1 MDHVQRPDRRALLS
15 SLAWLAAVALAL
27 YIFPP
32 FHIRPLERGAG
43 VQPATVPGAIDVP
56 KFAEKFWNEQLVN
69 PAVQAA
75 DATAVFAALNENTAT
90 AMEKYGRRAGIG
102 GKALF
107 LVSGAGRVS
116 AVDRRGVWLQ
126 VDGASD
132 ARIVLNTGPIFGNAL
147 RDVTGLLKIE
157 DFSSFDF
164 NALSAELNRLAET
177 HAQPGL
183 RADGKVGATLS
194 FIAAGELDD
203 ASGAQAVLK
212 LIPIRVTLKQ

>member
-1 MDHVQRPDRRALLS
+1 MDHVQRLDRRALLS
-15 SLAWLAAVALAL
+15 SLAWLAAAALAL
-27 YIFPP
+27 YLFPP
-32 FHIRPLERGAG
+32 FHIRPLGRAAD
-43 VQPATVPGAIDVP
+43 VQLATAPGAIDVP
-56 KFAEKFWNEQLVN
+56 RFAEKFWSEQLVN
-69 PAVQAA
+69 PAIQAA
-75 DATAVFAALNENTAT
+75 DAPALLAALNQNTAT
-90 AMEKYGRRAGIG
+90 ALEKYGHRAGIG

-107 LVSGAGRVS
+107 LVKGAGRVS

-126 VDGASD
+126 VDGASE
-132 ARIVLNTGPIFGNAL
+132 ARLVLNTGPIFGNAL
-147 RDVTGLLKIE
+147 RDVTGLLAIE

-177 HAQPGL
+177 RAQPAL

-212 LIPIRVTLKQ
+212 LVPIRVTLQQ

>member
-27 YIFPP
+27 FIFPP
-32 FHIRPLERGAG
+32 FHIRPLGLVAGAHT
-43 VQPATVPGAIDVP
+43 ATAPGAIDVP
-56 KFAEKFWNEQLVN
+56 KFAAKFWSEKLVS
-69 PAVQAA
+69 PAFEPA
-75 DATAVFAALNENTAT
+75 DAHALITALDENTASAT
-90 AMEKYGRRAGIG
+90 QKYGHRAGIG

-107 LVSGAGRVS
+107 LVSGEGRVS

-126 VDGASD
+126 VAGVSD

-147 RDVTGLLKIE
+147 RDVTGLLRIE

-177 HAQPGL
+177 RAQPGL
-183 RADGKVGATLS
+183 RAAGTVGATLS

-212 LIPIRVTLKQ
+212 LVPIRVTLKQ

>member
-1 MDHVQRPDRRALLS
+1 MDHAQRPDHRALLRV
-15 SLAWLAAVALAL
+15 LAWVAVVTLAL

-32 FHIRPLERGAG
+32 FHLRPIQRTG
-43 VQPATVPGAIDVP
+43 VQPAAAPGAIDVP
-56 KFAEKFWNEQLVN
+56 QFAAKFWSEKLVD
-69 PAVQAA
+69 PAVQPA
-75 DATAVFAALNENTAT
+75 DAGALIAALSENA
-90 AMEKYGRRAGIG
+90 AAAIEKYGHRAGIG

-107 LVSGAGRVS
+107 LVSGEGRVS
-116 AVDRRGVWLQ
+116 SVDRRGVWLQ
-126 VDGASD
+126 VDGARD
-132 ARIVLNTGPIFGNAL
+132 ARLVLSTGPIFGNAL

-177 HAQPGL
+177 RAQPDL
-183 RADGKVGATLS
+183 RAGGKVGATLS

-212 LIPIRVTLKQ
+212 LVPIRVTSKQ